1 MSKSNKSCIV
11 IKLGTQVVVDELGL
25 ATERL
30 ETIVREIVA
39 LAQDLRIVLV
49 SSGAVGLGRQ
59 ALKLVGPLELAQK
72 QACAAVGQSI
82 LMNLYRKLLGKF
94 EIEVG
99 QILVTAQDFSDRN
112 RYLNLKNSFEE
123 LLSLGVIPIVNENDV
138 VSTAGIIED
147 GTLKSF
153 DDNDRLSSLV
163 AGKLGA
169 DTLLILTNV
178 EGVFDSNPSEN
189 QNAKLISEISS
200 FSQLQLIDT
209 QGQSSLG
216 RGGMSSKLAA
226 ARMACLCGVRTII
239 ASGMSA
245 SPISTA
251 LSGESGT
258 TILPRETLSD
268 KKKWIGTGSGYS
280 GVVIVN
286 ECAVKVLLKDRASLL
301 PVGVVGVVGEFDNQ
315 EVVSIQDEGGQ
326 EIGRGLASM
335 SAATLRKVM
344 GQHTKDV
351 HLSLLSGEKDEVS
364 HRNNLVIFCD

>member
-1 MSKSNKSCIV
+1 MAKLNKSCIV

-25 ATERL
+25 ATSRL
-30 ETIVREIVA
+30 ERIVGEVA
-39 LAQDLRIVLV
+39 VLAQDRAVVLV
-49 SSGAVGLGRQ
+49 SSGAVGLGRK
-59 ALKLVGPLELAQK
+59 ALKLLGPLELSQK

-82 LMNLYRKLLGKF
+82 LMNFYRELCGKF

-123 LLSLGVIPIVNENDV
+123 LLSLGVVPIVNENDV
-138 VSTAGIIED
+138 VSTAGIVED

-169 DTLLILTNV
+169 ETLLILTNV
-178 EGVFDSNPSEN
+178 DGVFDSNPVEN
-189 QNAKLISEISS
+189 ISAKLISEITSL
-200 FSQLQLIDT
+200 SQLQLIDT

-226 ARMACLCGVRTII
+226 AKMACLCGVRTIVS
-239 ASGMSA
+239 SGLSKT
-245 SPISTA
+245 PIVSA

-268 KKKWIGTGSGYS
+268 KKKWIGTGSGYA
-280 GVVIVN
+280 GVVVIN
-286 ECAVKVLLKDRASLL
+286 ECAVRVLLEDRASLL
-301 PVGVVGVVGEFDNQ
+301 PVGVIEVVGDFDNQ
-315 EVVSIQDEGGQ
+315 QVVSIQDEDGQ

-335 SAATLRKVM
+335 SAITLRKVM
-344 GQHTKDV
+344 GKHTKEV
-351 HLSLLSGEKDEVS
+351 QSCLLSGEKDEVS
-364 HRNNLVIFCD
+364 HRNNLVIFCN